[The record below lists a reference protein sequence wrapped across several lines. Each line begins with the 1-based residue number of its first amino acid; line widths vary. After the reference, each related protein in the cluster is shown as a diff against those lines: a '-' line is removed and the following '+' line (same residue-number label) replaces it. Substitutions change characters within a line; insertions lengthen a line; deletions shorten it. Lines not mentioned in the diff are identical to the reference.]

1 MTTLPPAPTLD
12 DGLDVLQAYYDNV
25 LNTDSALVET
35 SNDVP
40 TPIACVTEMLDKIPT
55 SFWTRADIKIL
66 DPCCG
71 CGNFPLVIY
80 FKLLQHHTKEHIL
93 QHILYFNDL
102 NGNRLERLKAVF
114 GSEINV
120 YQMDFLTLDVA
131 HPFDLIVANPPY
143 ARLLP
148 NGKRASKN
156 HNLIGAFIEQSL
168 SMLCPNGFLLYITP
182 DNWMSFADR
191 NTLILRLTELRI
203 HHINIHTA
211 KKYFK
216 KIGSSFVWYLIENT
230 KADAGDTIT
239 IDGVWKKTPYAST
252 VRAEIRHFIPLYYT
266 NIVQSIINKTLDD
279 SSHGFFNVETSS
291 DLHKYTKKTLLSA
304 TADIQHPYR
313 LIHTPKQ
320 TVWSTRP
327 HKFQEGHKV
336 FLSTTSYYQA
346 FVDDCGMTQSIAF
359 VRCEHET
366 EAIAL
371 CKVLGH
377 PLYVFLN
384 NICRYGNF
392 NNIRVMQHFPLCRD
406 YDKVY
411 DTFGLTAE
419 EIECVKQHT
428 V

>member
-55 SFWTRADIKIL
+55 SFWTREEIKIL

-120 YQMDFLTLDVA
+120 YQTDFLTLDVA

-168 SMLCPNGFLLYITP
+168 SMLRPRGFLLYITP

-216 KIGSSFVWYLIENT
+216 TIGSSFVWYLIENT
-230 KADAGDTIT
+230 KAEADDTIT
-239 IDGVWKKTPYAST
+239 IDGIWKKTSYTST
-252 VRAEIRHFIPLYYT
+252 VRPEIRPFIPLYYT

-279 SSHGFFNVETSS
+279 SSHGCFNVETSS
-291 DLHKYTKKTLLSA
+291 DLHKYTKKALLSA
-304 TADIQHPYR
+304 TEDTQHPYR

-359 VRCEHET
+359 VRCADEE
-366 EAIAL
+366 EAKAL

-392 NNIRVMQHFPLCRD
+392 NNIRVMQHFPLCLES
-406 YDKVY
+406 DKVY
-411 DTFGLTAE
+411 DTFGLSNE
-419 EIECVKQHT
+419 EIECVEEHT